1 MLFIFLCVCMK
12 LCENE
17 FVGSWEGLNI
27 GDKHYLT
34 VEEWTLLSI
43 CFKFFLYSK
52 FNHYNFEKIVVF

>member
-1 MLFIFLCVCMK
+1 MK
-12 LCENE
+12 LCESE